1 MPSSKVYRHSGG
13 LGEERARLLSISDGV
28 DYQSGSESGG
38 VSSST
43 SALPRPLQAA
53 RSASLQL
60 VAEMDSSSA
69 TAEAVV
75 KSKSDP
81 EVDINEFTDLTEY
94 GAEDFKP

>member
-1 MPSSKVYRHSGG
+1 MPSKVYRHPGG

-28 DYQSGSESGG
+28 DYQSGSEGG
-38 VSSST
+38 ASSST

-60 VAEMDSSSA
+60 VAEMDSST

-75 KSKSDP
+75 KSKSDT
-81 EVDINEFTDLTEY
+81 EMDINAFTDLTEY
-94 GAEDFKP
+94 GEEEFKHYK